1 MEKMWKGP
9 LRFYVFDNKTS
20 PFSWNLI
27 VCWYKSLRGI
37 GLRELVEILVVLTVW
52 FEGIEEGDF
61 KSFKKAQFWSL
72 QNGGIRDGIH
82 SKHNR
87 KEV

>member
-1 MEKMWKGP
+1 MQFNNTKYLKACLEGKE
-9 LRFYVFDNKTS
+9 
-20 PFSWNLI
+20 
-27 VCWYKSLRGI
+27 SLRGI

-61 KSFKKAQFWSL
+61 KAFKKAQFWSL

-82 SKHNR
+82 AKHRR